1 MRQGQ
6 ARTVVRRDVGG
17 CTTIF
22 TEKTMRLKT
31 WAALA
36 VALTLPFLHGC
47 GNDDANQGEVRVVN
61 ATTEYTS
68 LDLYTQDSDG
78 NDSLVVS
85 GTAAGAASAYTGVD
99 KGTYDFV
106 IKSTGA
112 AANAATV
119 TGSVSKTDHFSIVT
133 YLTGGK
139 ATATYLSDEES
150 NPASGNAKL
159 RIFNA
164 ASGEVP
170 SVDVYLSTNACNALT
185 VTDTAFAAAVTGL
198 QAAYSQVTAGTAG
211 SAWNVCVFAAG
222 DTSTLLLDIPALT
235 LKNQEIATLILTHT
249 AGGVLLNGAVLDQQ
263 GALTADVSSIS
274 RVRVAADAANG
285 VQVSVTLNGTDL
297 TLLAPSPSVN
307 DYATV
312 TSGTPLTGTV
322 TIDGVAS
329 SVTLAAPLA
338 GTDYT
343 LLVTGTSAAPVATL
357 ITDDNTPSTS
367 TTQTVKARVI
377 NGVNGLTGSL
387 AATVDNKSLGNATFA
402 TASTYVTIPATTGT
416 STVQATITTNPAS
429 LVNQSFTASG
439 VYTVFIWGDAS
450 APKLAITQDR

>member
-1 MRQGQ
+1 
-6 ARTVVRRDVGG
+6 
-17 CTTIF
+17 
-22 TEKTMRLKT
+22 MRLKT

-47 GNDDANQGEVRVVN
+47 GNDEANQGEVRVIN
-61 ATTEYTS
+61 ATTEYPS
-68 LDLYTQDSDG
+68 LDLYTQASDG
-78 NDSLVVS
+78 SDDLVVG

-119 TGSVSKTDHFSIVT
+119 SGTVDKTDHYSIIT

-139 ATATYLSDEES
+139 AQATLLGDDES

-159 RIFNA
+159 RVFNA

-198 QAAYSQVTAGTAG
+198 QTAYSQVTASASGT
-211 SAWNVCVFAAG
+211 AWNVCVFAAG
-222 DTSTLLLDIPALT
+222 DTSTLLLDIPVLT

-263 GALTADVSSIS
+263 GALTPYTSAIS
-274 RVRVAADAANG
+274 RVRVAADAANSG
-285 VQVSVTLNGTDL
+285 QVSVTLNSVDL
-297 TLLAPSPSVN
+297 TSLAGSPSIN

-312 TSGTPLTGTV
+312 VSGTLSGTV
-322 TIDGVAS
+322 AISGGASANVSLPVA
-329 SVTLAAPLA
+329 A

-343 LLVTGTSAAPVATL
+343 LLVTTDSSGAPVATL
-357 ITDDNTPSTS
+357 ITDNNTPSTS
-367 TTQTVKARVI
+367 TTSTVKARVI
-377 NGVNGLTGSL
+377 DGVNGLSGSL
-387 AATVDNKSLGNATFA
+387 SATIDNRSLGNATPNG
-402 TASTYVTIPATTGT
+402 ASSYVQIPATVGT
-416 STVQATITTNPAS
+416 STVQASISTNPAS
-429 LVNQSFTASG
+429 LVNQSFTSGG
-439 VYTVFIWGDAS
+439 VYTVFVWGDSS